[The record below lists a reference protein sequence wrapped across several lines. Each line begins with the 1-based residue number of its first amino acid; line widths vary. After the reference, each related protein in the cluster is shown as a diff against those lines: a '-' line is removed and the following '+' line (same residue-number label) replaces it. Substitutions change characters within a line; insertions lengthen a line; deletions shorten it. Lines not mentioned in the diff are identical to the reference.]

1 MANGALV
8 IGRLQAQVREVEVH
22 VLDQS
27 FVLGFDPADDG

>member
-22 VLDQS
+22 ILDQS
-27 FVLGFDPADDG
+27 FVLGFDPADYG